1 MKKMISFEIE
11 YTKETWQIADFDY
24 DFGFRSEEYNTFEE
38 VMNCMQSEYC
48 SELFKK
54 EILNNLRSIIN
65 GNGFVEEMYKLD
77 GEDIRLIHVYYK

>member
-1 MKKMISFEIE
+1 MKKMISLEVE

-38 VMNCMQSEYC
+38 VMNCRQSEYC
-48 SELFKK
+48 SETFKK